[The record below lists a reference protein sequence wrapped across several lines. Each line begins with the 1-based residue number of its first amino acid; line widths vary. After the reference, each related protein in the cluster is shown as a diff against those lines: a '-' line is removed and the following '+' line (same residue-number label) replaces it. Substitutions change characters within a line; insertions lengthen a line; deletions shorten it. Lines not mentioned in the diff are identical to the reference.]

1 MIFNYLENHCDYS
14 FHPYDSL
21 YINYHMYIFN
31 QQISICLSSTYLDC
45 NHDNQIWYDLWLY
58 HHQLSNTI
66 STSDFQYS
74 FFYSHYSMCI
84 GFISIPHY
92 LTKLIFIIIV
102 VQNGNIVYPYSK
114 SSHSS
119 SNILYHP
126 IHIIFDRMIQNI
138 TLNIQYILDDGSSFN
153 WFNYSLYWYPY
164 CINTLNLSL
173 SIKISH
179 SIRFN
184 VCRLFW
190 IHNNLWH
197 TTINHFQ
204 PLQIE

>member
-1 MIFNYLENHCDYS
+1 MIFNYLENHCDHS

-21 YINYHMYIFN
+21 YINYHMYISINRFLFVFHPLIWIVTMIIRYDMICDCIIIN
-31 QQISICLSSTYLDC
+31 YQILSPLLISIILLFSLFIT
-45 NHDNQIWYDLWLY
+45 
-58 HHQLSNTI
+58 
-66 STSDFQYS
+66 
-74 FFYSHYSMCI
+74 MCI

-119 SNILYHP
+119 SNILYHH
-126 IHIIFDRMIQNI
+126 IHIIFDKMIQNI

-153 WFNYSLYWYPY
+153 WFNYSSYWYPY

-179 SIRFN
+179 PVTDSMC
-184 VCRLFW
+184 VGCSGY
-190 IHNNLWH
+190 
-197 TTINHFQ
+197 TTIFDIQQSTTSNHCK
-204 PLQIE
+204 

>member
-1 MIFNYLENHCDYS
+1 MIWFVIVSSSIIKYYLH
-14 FHPYDSL
+14 FWFP
-21 YINYHMYIFN
+21 
-31 QQISICLSSTYLDC
+31 
-45 NHDNQIWYDLWLY
+45 
-58 HHQLSNTI
+58 
-66 STSDFQYS
+66 S

-84 GFISIPHY
+84 GFISTPHY
-92 LTKLIFIIIV
+92 LTKLIFIIMV

-138 TLNIQYILDDGSSFN
+138 TLNIEYILDDGSSFN
-153 WFNYSLYWYPY
+153 WFNYSSYWYPY

-179 SIRFN
+179 PITDSI
-184 VCRLFW
+184 V
-190 IHNNLWH
+190 
-197 TTINHFQ
+197 
-204 PLQIE
+204 